1 MPALAGEPS
10 SISALPVI
18 LAPSENL
25 GLLATAQ
32 AASLDEKH
40 KPLVMNSLLHSACP
54 FTLGNAQRSA
64 IR

>member
-25 GLLATAQ
+25 GLLEQVDGIEFSKA
-32 AASLDEKH
+32 
-40 KPLVMNSLLHSACP
+40 
-54 FTLGNAQRSA
+54 
-64 IR
+64 